1 MVRIYVGPKR
11 ALWVLP
17 EEALCDRVQFF
28 KSAFQS
34 GFRESSEKVLELP
47 EDDPIAFEFVLD
59 YILQDWPDTEFIST
73 LESPEAIQMAWCQ
86 VWVLTDKLGLPDF
99 SEEAI
104 GYYVEYFSGLA
115 LSERVVP
122 PAAAKF
128 LYENTSDLCE
138 MRETLTKS
146 AVEVYEG
153 LECSCEEVMEQRSAS
168 AASHPKFHADI
179 MVLLKKTQLQKA
191 WKDIASNLTSCKS
204 CNPISTNGT
213 S

>member
-1 MVRIYVGPKR
+1 
-11 ALWVLP
+11 
-17 EEALCDRVQFF
+17 
-28 KSAFQS
+28 
-34 GFRESSEKVLELP
+34 
-47 EDDPIAFEFVLD
+47 
-59 YILQDWPDTEFIST
+59 
-73 LESPEAIQMAWCQ
+73 
-86 VWVLTDKLGLPDF
+86 VWVLTDKLGLPDS

-104 GYYVEYFSGLA
+104 AYHVEYLSGLA

-153 LECSCEEVMEQRSAS
+153 LECSCEEVKEQWSAS
-168 AASHPKFHADI
+168 AASHPKFHSDI

-191 WKDIASNLTSCKS
+191 RKDIASNLISCKS